1 MPPATFP
8 FLITMVT
15 TFLPIDTVEEIAKEA
30 ASNGRF
36 LSPSKL
42 TGEKRVRFVG
52 EGITGHSG
60 WTTDRKPVRFE
71 AMPETL
77 PADLAP
83 DMAGR
88 VGLKRFIAGV
98 VWDYEANEFKILEI
112 TQKTLMDLLFKYV
125 KDSDYG
131 DPTNYDIKISKTG
144 EGKNTEYSLIAAPP
158 KPLTKEITKAYEE
171 ANINLRALFDGEDP
185 FADPTA

>member
-1 MPPATFP
+1 
-8 FLITMVT
+8 MVT

-30 ASNGRF
+30 ASSGRY
-36 LSPSKL
+36 LNPSKI
-42 TGEKRVRFVG
+42 TGEKRLRFVG

-60 WTTDRKPVRFE
+60 WTTDKKPVRFE

-83 DMAGR
+83 DMSGR

-125 KDSDYG
+125 KDVDYG
-131 DPTNYDIKISKTG
+131 DPTNYDIKLSKTG
-144 EGKNTEYSLIAAPP
+144 EDKNTKYSLLAAPP
-158 KPLTKEITKAYEE
+158 KPLAKEIAKAYED
-171 ANINLRALFDGEDP
+171 AHINLRALFDGEDP
-185 FADPTA
+185 FADSPA

>member
-1 MPPATFP
+1 
-8 FLITMVT
+8 MVT

-30 ASNGRF
+30 ASNGRY

-42 TGEKRVRFVG
+42 AREKRVRFVG

-60 WTTDRKPVRFE
+60 WTTDKKPVRFE

-158 KPLTKEITKAYEE
+158 KPLAKEIATAYEDS
-171 ANINLRALFDGEDP
+171 NINLRALFDGEDP
-185 FADPTA
+185 FAEPTA